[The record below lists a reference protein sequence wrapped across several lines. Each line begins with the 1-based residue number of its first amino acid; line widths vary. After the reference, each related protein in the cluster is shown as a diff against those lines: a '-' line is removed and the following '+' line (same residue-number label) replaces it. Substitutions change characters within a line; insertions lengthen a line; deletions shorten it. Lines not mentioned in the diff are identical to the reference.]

1 MHDYSEFLDAKTHSE
16 SSCGFQPIEIP
27 DCLHDTQRALAN
39 WSIWRG
45 RAAIFADCGLGK
57 SLIEL
62 VWANNINRYAG
73 KPVLVACPLAVA
85 GQMVR
90 EAEKFGIE
98 AKRSFRGEI
107 GSGIVVTNYD
117 RLHLFSPNDFCGF
130 VGDESGILK
139 NFEGSTKQAVTDFMR
154 KMKYR
159 LLATAT
165 PSPNDYIE
173 LGTHSEALGG
183 LGYMDMLGMFFKNDQ
198 NSLHPSQRGRGNDAW
213 YGCKWR
219 FKSHAERH
227 FWRWMCSWSRA
238 VRRPSD
244 LGFDDGPF
252 VLPELIVNQHTVQSN
267 RPMDGFLFPVAAVG
281 LKEQKQERKHTI
293 RERCEKVAE
302 LVQDSESALCWCH
315 LNPEGDLLTK
325 IIDGA
330 VQVSGRDSDEEKEE
344 KFLAFERGEIRVL
357 VTKPQIAGFGL
368 NWQHCNHMTFFPSH
382 SFEQYYQGVRRCWR
396 FGQTKPV
403 KVDIVTSEG
412 ECNVMANLQRKA
424 DAAERMFENLVKEMN
439 AELKIE
445 RKNIFISRME
455 SPLWW

>member
-16 SSCGFQPIEIP
+16 SGCGFQPIEIP
-27 DCLHDTQRALAN
+27 YCLHDTQRALAN

-165 PSPNDYIE
+165 PSP
-173 LGTHSEALGG
+173 SS
-183 LGYMDMLGMFFKNDQ
+183 M
-198 NSLHPSQRGRGNDAW
+198 
-213 YGCKWR
+213 
-219 FKSHAERH
+219 
-227 FWRWMCSWSRA
+227 
-238 VRRPSD
+238 
-244 LGFDDGPF
+244 
-252 VLPELIVNQHTVQSN
+252 
-267 RPMDGFLFPVAAVG
+267 
-281 LKEQKQERKHTI
+281 
-293 RERCEKVAE
+293 
-302 LVQDSESALCWCH
+302 
-315 LNPEGDLLTK
+315 
-325 IIDGA
+325 
-330 VQVSGRDSDEEKEE
+330 
-344 KFLAFERGEIRVL
+344 
-357 VTKPQIAGFGL
+357 
-368 NWQHCNHMTFFPSH
+368 
-382 SFEQYYQGVRRCWR
+382 
-396 FGQTKPV
+396 
-403 KVDIVTSEG
+403 
-412 ECNVMANLQRKA
+412 
-424 DAAERMFENLVKEMN
+424 
-439 AELKIE
+439 
-445 RKNIFISRME
+445 
-455 SPLWW
+455 